1 MAWLELE
8 FCVPGPDVDHLS
20 ESLFSV
26 GAISV
31 DVTDADEGSAKE
43 KAIFAEPG
51 EIFELSWNANR
62 VVALFDSDVD
72 VTKVIKNLEEFV
84 NVSQLSDYQ
93 VRTVEDQDWVRLT
106 QKQFDPIQVTD
117 RIRITPSWSDVDVP
131 SDVEIVLDPG
141 LAFGTGSHPT
151 TRLCLQWLDQASVS
165 ERIVVDYGCGSG
177 ILGIVAKKLGSKGV
191 FCVDIDENALIAT
204 EYNAQRNGV
213 DVNIQ
218 SANDEFKMSADVL
231 VANIL
236 SAPLKVLAAA
246 FASIVRPGGRIA
258 LSGILVE
265 QEDEL
270 CEVYQKQFDMKPFD
284 RLEGWVCLE
293 GVKRPD

>member
-117 RIRITPSWSDVDVP
+117 RIRITPSWSDVGVP

-218 SANDEFKMSADVL
+218 SANDEFKVSADLL

-293 GVKRPD
+293 GVKRPH

>member
-117 RIRITPSWSDVDVP
+117 RIRITPSWSDVGVP

-218 SANDEFKMSADVL
+218 SANDEFKVSADVL

-270 CEVYQKQFDMKPFD
+270 CEVYQKQFDIKPFD

>member
-26 GAISV
+26 GAISI
-31 DVTDADEGSAKE
+31 DVTDADEGSTKE

-62 VVALFDSDVD
+62 VVALFVSDVD

-117 RIRITPSWSDVDVP
+117 RIRITPSWSDVGVP

-165 ERIVVDYGCGSG
+165 ESIVVDYGCGSG

-213 DVNIQ
+213 AVNIQ

-270 CEVYQKQFDMKPFD
+270 CEVYHKQFDIKPFD

>member
-117 RIRITPSWSDVDVP
+117 RIRITPSWSDVGVP

-218 SANDEFKMSADVL
+218 SANDEFKVSADLL

-270 CEVYQKQFDMKPFD
+270 CEVYQKQFDIKPFD

>member
-117 RIRITPSWSDVDVP
+117 RIRITPSWSDVGVP

-218 SANDEFKMSADVL
+218 SANDEFKMSADIL

>member
-117 RIRITPSWSDVDVP
+117 RIRITPSWSDVGVP

-218 SANDEFKMSADVL
+218 SANDEFKVSADVL

-236 SAPLKVLAAA
+236 SAPLTVLAAA

-293 GVKRPD
+293 GVKRSD

>member
-51 EIFELSWNANR
+51 QIFELSWNANR

-117 RIRITPSWSDVDVP
+117 RIRITPSWSDVGVP

-218 SANDEFKMSADVL
+218 SANDEFKTSADVL

>member
-62 VVALFDSDVD
+62 VVALFVSDVD

-117 RIRITPSWSDVDVP
+117 RIRITPSWSDVGVP

-218 SANDEFKMSADVL
+218 SANDEFKVSADLL

-270 CEVYQKQFDMKPFD
+270 CEVYQKQFDIKPFD

>member
-117 RIRITPSWSDVDVP
+117 RIRITPSWSDVGVP

-218 SANDEFKMSADVL
+218 SANDEFKVSADVL

>member
-26 GAISV
+26 GAISI

-117 RIRITPSWSDVDVP
+117 RIRITPSWSDVGVP

-218 SANDEFKMSADVL
+218 SANDEFKTSADVL

-293 GVKRPD
+293 GVKRLD

>member
-62 VVALFDSDVD
+62 VVALFVSDVD

-117 RIRITPSWSDVDVP
+117 RIRITPSWSDVGVP

-165 ERIVVDYGCGSG
+165 ESIVVDYGCGSG

-218 SANDEFKMSADVL
+218 SANDEFKVSADVL

-246 FASIVRPGGRIA
+246 FASIVRPGGRIV

>member
-62 VVALFDSDVD
+62 VVALFDSDLD

-117 RIRITPSWSDVDVP
+117 RIRITPSWSDVGVP

-177 ILGIVAKKLGSKGV
+177 ILGIVAKKLGSKDV

-218 SANDEFKMSADVL
+218 SANDEFKVSADVL

-293 GVKRPD
+293 GVKRLD

>member
-117 RIRITPSWSDVDVP
+117 RIRITPSWSDVGVP

-218 SANDEFKMSADVL
+218 SANDEFKTSADVL

-293 GVKRPD
+293 GVKRSG

>member
-72 VTKVIKNLEEFV
+72 VTQAIKNLEEFV

-117 RIRITPSWSDVDVP
+117 RIRITPSWSDVGVP

-270 CEVYQKQFDMKPFD
+270 CEVYQKQFDIKPFD

>member
-62 VVALFDSDVD
+62 VVALFVSDVD

-117 RIRITPSWSDVDVP
+117 RIRITPSWSDVGVP

-177 ILGIVAKKLGSKGV
+177 ILGIVAKKLGSKDV

-213 DVNIQ
+213 AVNIQ

-270 CEVYQKQFDMKPFD
+270 CEVYQKQFDIKPFD

-293 GVKRPD
+293 GVKRLD

>member
-117 RIRITPSWSDVDVP
+117 RIRITPSWSDVGVP

-270 CEVYQKQFDMKPFD
+270 CEVYQKQFDIKPFD

>member
-117 RIRITPSWSDVDVP
+117 RIRITPSWSDVGVP

-218 SANDEFKMSADVL
+218 SANDEFKVSADVL

-270 CEVYQKQFDMKPFD
+270 CEVYQKQFDIKPFD

-293 GVKRPD
+293 GVKRLD

>member
-117 RIRITPSWSDVDVP
+117 RIRITPSWSDVGVP

-213 DVNIQ
+213 AVNIQ

>member
-62 VVALFDSDVD
+62 VVALFVSDVD

-117 RIRITPSWSDVDVP
+117 RIRITPSWSDVGVP

-151 TRLCLQWLDQASVS
+151 TRLCLQWLDQASIS

-270 CEVYQKQFDMKPFD
+270 CEVYQKQFDIKPFD

>member
-62 VVALFDSDVD
+62 VVALFVSDVD

-117 RIRITPSWSDVDVP
+117 RIRITPSWSDVGVP

-218 SANDEFKMSADVL
+218 SANDEFKVSADVL

>member
-117 RIRITPSWSDVDVP
+117 RIRITPSWSDVGVP

-218 SANDEFKMSADVL
+218 SANDEFKVSADVL

-293 GVKRPD
+293 GVKRLD

>member
-62 VVALFDSDVD
+62 VVALFVSDVD

-117 RIRITPSWSDVDVP
+117 RIRITPSWSDVGVP

-270 CEVYQKQFDMKPFD
+270 CEVYQKQFDIKPFD

>member
-31 DVTDADEGSAKE
+31 DVTDADEGSARE

-84 NVSQLSDYQ
+84 NVSELSDYQ

-117 RIRITPSWSDVDVP
+117 RIRITPSWSDVGVP

-177 ILGIVAKKLGSKGV
+177 ILGIVAKKLGSKDV

-270 CEVYQKQFDMKPFD
+270 CEVYQKQFDIKPFD

>member
-51 EIFELSWNANR
+51 EIFALSWNANR
-62 VVALFDSDVD
+62 VVALFDSEVD
-72 VTKVIKNLEEFV
+72 VNKVIKNLEEFV

-117 RIRITPSWSDVDVP
+117 RIRITPSWSDVGVP

-218 SANDEFKMSADVL
+218 SANDEFKVSADLL

-270 CEVYQKQFDMKPFD
+270 CEVYQKQFDIKPFD

>member
-117 RIRITPSWSDVDVP
+117 RIRITPSWSDVGVP

-218 SANDEFKMSADVL
+218 SANDEFKVSADLL

-270 CEVYQKQFDMKPFD
+270 CEVYQKQFDMNPFD

>member
-117 RIRITPSWSDVDVP
+117 RIRITPSWSDVGVP

-177 ILGIVAKKLGSKGV
+177 ILGIVAKKLGSKDV

-270 CEVYQKQFDMKPFD
+270 CEVYQKQFDIKPFD

>member
-117 RIRITPSWSDVDVP
+117 RIRITPSWSDVGVP

-177 ILGIVAKKLGSKGV
+177 ILGIVAKKLGSKDV

-213 DVNIQ
+213 AVNIQ

-270 CEVYQKQFDMKPFD
+270 CEVYQKQFDIKPFD

-293 GVKRPD
+293 GVKRLD

>member
-117 RIRITPSWSDVDVP
+117 RIRITPSWSDVGVP

>member
-117 RIRITPSWSDVDVP
+117 RIRITPSWSDVGVP

-218 SANDEFKMSADVL
+218 SANDEFNMSADVL

>member
-117 RIRITPSWSDVDVP
+117 RIRITPSWSDVGVP

-213 DVNIQ
+213 AVNIQ

-270 CEVYQKQFDMKPFD
+270 CEVYQKQFDIKPFD

>member
-72 VTKVIKNLEEFV
+72 VTQVIKNLEEFV

-117 RIRITPSWSDVDVP
+117 RIRITPSWSDVGVP

-218 SANDEFKMSADVL
+218 SANDEFKVSADVL

>member
-62 VVALFDSDVD
+62 VIALFDSDVD

-117 RIRITPSWSDVDVP
+117 RIRITPSWSDVGVP

-218 SANDEFKMSADVL
+218 SANDEFKVSADVL

-293 GVKRPD
+293 GVKRLD

>member
-117 RIRITPSWSDVDVP
+117 RIRITPSWSDVGVP
-131 SDVEIVLDPG
+131 SNVEIVLDPG

-218 SANDEFKMSADVL
+218 SANDEFKVSADVL

-293 GVKRPD
+293 GVKRLD

>member
-117 RIRITPSWSDVDVP
+117 RIRITPSWSDVGVP

-218 SANDEFKMSADVL
+218 SANDEFKTSADVL

-270 CEVYQKQFDMKPFD
+270 CEVYQKQFDIKPFD

>member
-117 RIRITPSWSDVDVP
+117 RIRITPSWSDVGVP

-258 LSGILVE
+258 LSGILVD

>member
-117 RIRITPSWSDVDVP
+117 RIRITPSWSDVGVP

-218 SANDEFKMSADVL
+218 SANDEFKTSADVL

>member
-117 RIRITPSWSDVDVP
+117 RIRITPSWSDVGVP

-218 SANDEFKMSADVL
+218 SANDEFKTSADVL

-258 LSGILVE
+258 LSGILVD

>member
-84 NVSQLSDYQ
+84 NVSELSDYQ

-117 RIRITPSWSDVDVP
+117 RIRITPSWSDVGVP

-270 CEVYQKQFDMKPFD
+270 CEVYQKQFDIKPFD

>member
-117 RIRITPSWSDVDVP
+117 RIRITPSWSDVGVP

-218 SANDEFKMSADVL
+218 SANDEFKVSADVL

-236 SAPLKVLAAA
+236 SAPLKVLAAV

-270 CEVYQKQFDMKPFD
+270 CEVYHKQFDIKPFD